1 MLDRSTAEY
10 RTIFDLDSYFVSC
23 EEIEQ
28 GINSKEVIAFM
39 DAAITLIK
47 EGGVGVVLDL
57 NDEMESSNGKNLLR
71 RSLLQ
76 VHPNFDKL
84 FAPKK

>member
-1 MLDRSTAEY
+1 MLDRSSKEY
-10 RTIFDLDSYFVSC
+10 TVIVDLDSYFVSC

-28 GINSKEVIAFM
+28 GINSKEVVQYT
-39 DAAITLIK
+39 DAVVALIK
-47 EGGVGVVLDL
+47 DGGIGVVLDL
-57 NDEMESSNGKNLLR
+57 DTEVVSITGKNLLR

-84 FAPKK
+84 FA